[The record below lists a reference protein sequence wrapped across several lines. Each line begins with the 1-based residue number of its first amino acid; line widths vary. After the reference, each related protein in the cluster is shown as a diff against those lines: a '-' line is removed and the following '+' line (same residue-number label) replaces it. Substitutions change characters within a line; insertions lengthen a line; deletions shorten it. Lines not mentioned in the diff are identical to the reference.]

1 MVLSVEDLVGP
12 FRTTET
18 VKQSDGTT
26 KTRSIMNLDAVIGK
40 MVDMMVAR
48 EKIGRNYGVIVV
60 AEGLAEYLPQAE
72 VAGLGRDDHGHLAI
86 SNADVGKFLANRLA
100 EEYKKRTG
108 KSRKINGV
116 QMGYES
122 RCCIPTAY
130 DVMLGSQIGI
140 GGYRALMEEKLNG
153 VMVSVGGQFN
163 VSFVPFEK
171 LIDPN
176 TLVTRVRMIETGS
189 DFHRLARLLEQSH

>member
-1 MVLSVEDLVGP
+1 
-12 FRTTET
+12 
-18 VKQSDGTT
+18 
-26 KTRSIMNLDAVIGK
+26 
-40 MVDMMVAR
+40 
-48 EKIGRNYGVIVV
+48 
-60 AEGLAEYLPQAE
+60 
-72 VAGLGRDDHGHLAI
+72 
-86 SNADVGKFLANRLA
+86 
-100 EEYKKRTG
+100 
-108 KSRKINGV
+108 
-116 QMGYES
+116 
-122 RCCIPTAY
+122 
-130 DVMLGSQIGI
+130 MLGSQIGI